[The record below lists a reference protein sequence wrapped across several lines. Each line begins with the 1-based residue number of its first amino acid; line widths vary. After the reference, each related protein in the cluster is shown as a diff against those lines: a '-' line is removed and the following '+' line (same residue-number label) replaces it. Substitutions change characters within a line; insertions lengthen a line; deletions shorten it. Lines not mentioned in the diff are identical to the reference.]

1 MSRKTEIITTMLIA
15 LGFVIIFF
23 INVII
28 ED

>member
-23 INVII
+23 INVIT

>member
-1 MSRKTEIITTMLIA
+1 MSRKTENITTMLIA

-23 INVII
+23 INVIT